1 MAVTVALAAGL
12 ASMSARFSTEHIEG
26 AEALARE
33 LDGLRSKVALLSE
46 VDSDAYSQVL
56 KASKAGQG
64 SDPGAAERLARALS
78 DAAEIPLAV
87 AEAGATVTEVA
98 ARLVERGNPNLRG
111 DALAGTLLAEAA
123 VRSAVRLVTIN
134 LNAAGVEDKRL
145 HRCEEL
151 MAVAAASR
159 SRVDS

>member
-1 MAVTVALAAGL
+1 LAVTVALAAGL

-56 KASKAGQG
+56 KASKAQG